1 MKIIKVAFTVIIASL
16 YLFPIIISFLP
27 WCNSKLMLAVVGMGL
42 LVYDA
47 ATNRVTKSAL
57 NDSMVLSLLAL
68 IVSFCGLFSVVFNN
82 TMDYSYAGYIFSMWV
97 WLAAAYFVVRL
108 INNVH
113 GKINFR
119 LVANYMIAVCI
130 FQCLAAIMNDNIP
143 AFKKMVDTYVF
154 QGQDFI
160 NSLPG
165 IKRKYG
171 IGANLDTAGVRFSAI
186 LILIPATVI
195 GLKDELKRKWLW
207 AYALSF
213 IFITVEGNIIAR
225 TTLVG
230 ACIGLAYAVF
240 NLKKLKSNSPNFNSW
255 MSLTFA
261 LTFGLILIGGIY
273 YYNISESFRY
283 DLRFGFEGLFSLVE
297 NGEWAVS
304 SNDRLSNMYI
314 WPDNLQ
320 TWLIGDGYFSNPINT
335 DPYFIG
341 TITGGYY
348 MGTDVGF
355 LRFIFYFG
363 TIGLAAFVIFFAG
376 CSLLCSKEY
385 PRHHIFFILLV
396 ILGYIVWFKVAT
408 DIFLIFAL
416 FLAAS
421 ILRKSSTQEIETCI

>member
-1 MKIIKVAFTVIIASL
+1 MKLIQVVFTVIIAGL
-16 YLFPIIISFLP
+16 YLFPFKISFIP
-27 WCNSKLMLAVVGMGL
+27 WGNTKLMLAVIGMFL

-57 NDSMVLSLLAL
+57 NDSMAVSLLAL
-68 IVSFCGLFSVVFNN
+68 IVSLCGLFGVVLNN
-82 TMDYSYAGYIFSMWV
+82 TSDYSYAGYIFSMWV
-97 WLAAAYFVVRL
+97 WLAASYLVVCL
-108 INNVH
+108 INNAH
-113 GKINFR
+113 GQINFR
-119 LVANYMIAVCI
+119 LVANYMIAVCVI
-130 FQCLAAIMNDNIP
+130 QCLASIMNDNIP
-143 AFKKMVDTYVF
+143 AFKKVVDTYVF

-213 IFITVEGNIIAR
+213 LFITIEGNIISR
-225 TTLVG
+225 TTIVGTCMGLVY
-230 ACIGLAYAVF
+230 ILF
-240 NLKKLKSNSPNFNSW
+240 NLNKLKSDSKNFNSW
-255 MSLTFA
+255 MSLASVFT
-261 LTFGLILIGGIY
+261 LGLILLGGIY
-273 YYNISESFRY
+273 YYNVNEGFRE

-297 NGEWAVS
+297 NGEWSVS
-304 SNDRLSNMYI
+304 SNDRLSNMYV
-314 WPDNLQ
+314 WPENLQ

-341 TITGGYY
+341 KITGGYY

-363 TIGLAAFVIFFAG
+363 VIGLTAFALFFIG
-376 CSLLCSKEY
+376 CGILCSKEY
-385 PRHHIFFILLV
+385 PNHRMFFVLLV

-408 DIFLIFAL
+408 DLFLIFAL

-421 ILRKSSTQEIETCI
+421 ILRSSDKQKVESCI